1 MDLEAAKG
9 DNGGKLGVT
18 KGVILRQVRC
28 RFLSLFAAPVLP
40 RLFPQRFR

>member
-18 KGVILRQVRC
+18 KGVILRQIRC
-28 RFLSLFAAPVLP
+28 RFLSLFAARFWVALFSQ
-40 RLFPQRFR
+40 RLR